1 MNAFGKLD
9 LEGVGMHTDD
19 YRRGYIQG
27 NRDGGPARVRDLLLG
42 GPLALILLGLPF
54 GMLFLLFWLDEHVPA
69 VHAFMG
75 ILDRLAGFAGEDSGS
90 VFELIVSIA
99 ISVSS

>member
-9 LEGVGMHTDD
+9 LDGVGMHTDD

-54 GMLFLLFWLDEHVPA
+54 GRLFLLFWLDEHYLR
-69 VHAFMG
+69 FMPSWG
-75 ILDRLAGFAGEDSGS
+75 YSIVWQDSR
-90 VFELIVSIA
+90 VRIREAYLN
-99 ISVSS
+99 